1 MLTTQQAESYI
12 KNLEE
17 SVDRTKQALGVVE
30 TKSLT
35 TEQTEVVGRIR
46 SFLLQAEQTKEK
58 DLATAVRLAARAD
71 LLSRDLLSQI
81 R

>member
-1 MLTTQQAESYI
+1 
-12 KNLEE
+12 
-17 SVDRTKQALGVVE
+17 VE

-35 TEQTEVVGRIR
+35 TEQTEIVGRIR

-71 LLSRDLLSQI
+71 LLSRDLLTQI